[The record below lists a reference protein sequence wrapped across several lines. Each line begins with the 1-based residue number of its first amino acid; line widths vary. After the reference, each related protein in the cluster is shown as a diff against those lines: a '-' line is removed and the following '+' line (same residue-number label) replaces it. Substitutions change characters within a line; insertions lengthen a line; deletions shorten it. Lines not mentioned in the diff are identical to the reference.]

1 MGRTTVEFWTCDSKT
16 CNKEYRVFV
25 SALGKKEQPE
35 GWHRVMITGHPLG
48 GIDDVDTDKIICSE
62 CYDYI
67 MDRLS
72 PSNKLGND
80 DWWAYSRWLNEKNGM
95 SPTYDPRAYSRW
107 LNEKSGKQ

>member
-35 GWHRVMITGHPLG
+35 GWHRIMITRHPLG
-48 GIDDVDTDKIICSE
+48 GIDDIDTDKVICSE

-72 PSNKLGND
+72 PSTKLGNND
-80 DWWAYSRWLNEKNGM
+80 SEARFARLIEKGVM
-95 SPTYDPRAYSRW
+95 METFGD
-107 LNEKSGKQ
+107 GKR